1 MKALIITNGDIND
14 LDYLKEMILCHDYV
28 ICVDG
33 AARYLHQIRQRPDL
47 MVGDMD
53 SVHEA
58 DLAWIESAQ
67 IPVNRYETRKDYTDT
82 EIAIDAAL
90 EKKAEMI
97 TVAGAVGS
105 RVDHS
110 ISNLLLLKKIA
121 DAGVEGMISDSDYE
135 VMYLWKDRRLNWK
148 KGEVVSFVP
157 VSEKETSVTLEGFEY
172 PLQEKILSQ
181 GTSLCISNVVKKD
194 NPCVKIKNGSLLA
207 IRNKKVP

>member
-14 LDYLKEMILCHDYV
+14 LDHLKETILDHDYV

-33 AARYLHQIRQRPDL
+33 AARYLHQIRQMPDL

-58 DLAWIESAQ
+58 DLAWIESSK
-67 IPVNRYETRKDYTDT
+67 IPVNRYKTKKDYTDT

-90 EKKAEMI
+90 EKKAKVI
-97 TVAGAVGS
+97 TIAGALGS

-110 ISNLLLLKKIA
+110 LSNLFLLKKIA
-121 DAGVEGMISDSDYE
+121 DAGVEGMIIDSDYE
-135 VMYLWKDRRLNWK
+135 VLYLWKNRQMNWK
-148 KGEVVSFVP
+148 QGEVVSFVP
-157 VSEKETSVTLEGFEY
+157 ISETETTVTLEGFEY
-172 PLQEKILSQ
+172 PLREKILSQ
-181 GTSLCISNVVKKD
+181 GTSLCISNVVEKD
-194 NPCVKIKNGSLLA
+194 YPFVKVKNGCLLA